1 MDVSHD
7 AEASLEGGRSLVLQ
21 RGNWGRVFR
30 ASDAGGLVIGEF
42 DKKQWMREGG
52 PVRWDGVDYEF
63 ATKSGWKGT
72 FALSRYGEELAE
84 FKVTGFPTV
93 LVVTPDGKVVG
104 RTSGFRTVAE
114 LTAVLDKAPELTRAP
129 ATKSTENGK
138 GGAVF
143 DADQAMLRQLGSAL
157 SSEPTTHP
165 GMKTTVE
172 VFDAD
177 KGLYR
182 KLVTSLDDRR

>member
-1 MDVSHD
+1 MTAFRFTKAHGRYAADGLGSWKQRNWLSHD

-84 FKVTGFPTV
+84 FKVTG
-93 LVVTPDGKVVG
+93 LKQDVVITMADGVSIRPPAALLLFASWICLMFV
-104 RTSGFRTVAE
+104 R
-114 LTAVLDKAPELTRAP
+114 DRA
-129 ATKSTENGK
+129 AAAG
-138 GGAVF
+138 
-143 DADQAMLRQLGSAL
+143 
-157 SSEPTTHP
+157 
-165 GMKTTVE
+165 
-172 VFDAD
+172 
-177 KGLYR
+177 
-182 KLVTSLDDRR
+182 